1 MNKYLA
7 LLRGINVGGN
17 NIIKMV
23 DLKACFEKMGFLDVS
38 TYIQSGN
45 VLFSSPET
53 SLTKLTERI
62 EKTLSKQFS
71 YQSTVVVVSHQEL
84 KDAVKKA
91 PKGFGT
97 QPTKYR
103 YDVIFLKAPLTGKEA
118 IKEIKLREGVDE
130 AAFGKNVL
138 YFRRTEENITK
149 SYVSKIVALPMYKS
163 MTIRNWNSTSKLL
176 ALMSSEDS
184 T

>member
-45 VLFSSPET
+45 VLFNSPET
-53 SLTKLTERI
+53 NLTKLTDKV

-71 YQSTVVVVSHQEL
+71 YQSTVVVVLHQEL
-84 KDAVKKA
+84 KEAVKKA

-97 QPTKYR
+97 EPTKYR

-118 IKEIKLREGVDE
+118 IKEIQVREGVDE
-130 AAFGKNVL
+130 VSAGKNVL
-138 YFRRTEENITK
+138 YFSRTEENVTK
-149 SYVSKIVALPMYKS
+149 SYVSKIVSLPIYKS

-176 ALMSSEDS
+176 KLMDL
-184 T
+184 TK